1 MGLAKFVTK
10 TAKGWIRRTIGLWPA
25 MELRNRIVMAR
36 SLPGIIRFE
45 NEEVA
50 RLSRQLG
57 TIPTATIACIVPTYK
72 RPEGVIAAINSI
84 LAQDRQDFV
93 IIVVDDGAG
102 LPALPHDP
110 RLFAVSL
117 SRNCGIAGLVRNV
130 GIRLSHSEFIAFL
143 DDDNIWTP
151 QHLTLAVGGLG
162 SDTDMIYT
170 AVRRRKPDGTE
181 FDVLS
186 KPFDRRRFSD
196 EASWVDINAVALRR
210 SVCRPFSRLPRVRT
224 TFPREDWEFIWRVSG
239 HARVKHLPTVTVE
252 YLLNPASHYTS
263 WSHIG
268 L

>member
-1 MGLAKFVTK
+1 M
-10 TAKGWIRRTIGLWPA
+10 
-25 MELRNRIVMAR
+25 
-36 SLPGIIRFE
+36 
-45 NEEVA
+45 
-50 RLSRQLG
+50 
-57 TIPTATIACIVPTYK
+57 
-72 RPEGVIAAINSI
+72 
-84 LAQDRQDFV
+84 

-143 DDDNIWTP
+143 DDDNIWMP

-162 SDTDMIYT
+162 TDTDMIYT
-170 AVRRRKPDGTE
+170 AVRRRKPDGME

-196 EASWVDINAVALRR
+196 EPSWVDINAVALRR

-224 TFPREDWEFIWRVSG
+224 TFPREDWEFVWRVSR
-239 HARVKHLPTVTVE
+239 HARVKHLPIVTIE

>member
-1 MGLAKFVTK
+1 MSLATFVAQT
-10 TAKGWIRRTIGLWPA
+10 TKGWVRRTIGLWPA
-25 MELRNRIVMAR
+25 MELRNRIVMAPR
-36 SLPGIIRFE
+36 LPGIIRFE

-50 RLSRQLG
+50 RLKRQLG
-57 TIPTATIACIVPTYK
+57 TVPTATIACIIPTYK
-72 RPEGVIAAINSI
+72 RPEGVIAAVNSV
-84 LAQDRQDFV
+84 LAQERRDFV

-102 LPALPHDP
+102 LPALPNDP

-130 GIRLSHSEFIAFL
+130 GIRLSNSDFIAFL

-151 QHLTLAVGGLG
+151 QHLTMAVGALG
-162 SDTDMIYT
+162 NDTDMIYT
-170 AVRRRKPDGTE
+170 AVRRRKPDGSE

-196 EASWVDINAVALRR
+196 EPSWVDINAIALRR
-210 SVCRPFSRLPRVRT
+210 SVCRPFSRLPRVRAT
-224 TFPREDWEFIWRVSG
+224 LPREDWEFVWRVSRK
-239 HARVKHLPTVTVE
+239 ARVKHLPIVTVE

-268 L
+268 I